1 MQGTLKVMTIRG
13 VPVFLHWT
21 FLLVLVWMLF
31 VNVSAGNDFRGYA
44 WSFIFFLSVVACI
57 SLHEAGH
64 AMAAYRFGI
73 KTKRIVLMP
82 VGDVAGDESFSA
94 KPMQELLIC
103 LAGPLVNTIIA
114 LLLLFFFPAYKG
126 LWPLHE
132 SIGDVASGRFFYH
145 LYILNIAFAVFN
157 LIPAFPMDGGR
168 IFRSFLSIQLSYMR
182 ATVVVGIVG
191 KIIGLLFIIVGVIIF
206 NLVLPLIGLFIFFWP
221 KQKSITKL

>member
-1 MQGTLKVMTIRG
+1 MQGTLKVMTFRG

-31 VNVSAGNDFRGYA
+31 VNVSAGNDFRGYV

-57 SLHEAGH
+57 VLHDAGH

-73 KTKRIVLMP
+73 TPKKIVLMP

-94 KPMQELLIC
+94 KPIQELVIS
-103 LAGPLVNTIIA
+103 LAGPLVNSIIA

-126 LWPLHE
+126 LWPMHE
-132 SIGDVASGRFFYH
+132 SIGDVASGSFFYH

-168 IFRSFLSIQLSYMR
+168 VFRSLLSMQLSNIR
-182 ATVVVGIVG
+182 ATSVVRVVG
-191 KIIGLLFIIVGVIIF
+191 KIIGLLFVVVGIIIF
-206 NLVLPLIGLFIFFWP
+206 KPVLPLIGLFIFFWP
-221 KQKSITKL
+221 IHKSGIKV